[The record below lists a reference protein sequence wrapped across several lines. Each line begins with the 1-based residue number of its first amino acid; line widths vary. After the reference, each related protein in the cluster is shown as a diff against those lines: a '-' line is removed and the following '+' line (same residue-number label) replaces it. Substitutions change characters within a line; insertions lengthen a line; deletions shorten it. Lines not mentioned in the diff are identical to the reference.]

1 MKAAAKLADQDKGD
15 NQQNPLYN
23 HVEEH
28 ADNQHQSQRTQG
40 KKKTVDAVFVK
51 FHVTSR
57 NGSCLQEPF
66 CSDGSGPLDHLILL
80 YRRRVSGALGWWIMP
95 EDAVLAPTK
104 STAEKKNA
112 VAPANLV
119 INEPIPL
126 NFNAKQ
132 FGKRVAN
139 RRAQEGL
146 LQKELAIAIG
156 VSNNHMSGIE
166 NGSAVFSFHVF
177 LRLCLTLHVTPD
189 YLLEGTTDSNNVP
202 QSITDSLKLCS
213 EADIKLA
220 ADFVD
225 LLRERNI

>member
-1 MKAAAKLADQDKGD
+1 MIAVK
-15 NQQNPLYN
+15 
-23 HVEEH
+23 EE
-28 ADNQHQSQRTQG
+28 
-40 KKKTVDAVFVK
+40 
-51 FHVTSR
+51 
-57 NGSCLQEPF
+57 
-66 CSDGSGPLDHLILL
+66 
-80 YRRRVSGALGWWIMP
+80 W
-95 EDAVLAPTK
+95 
-104 STAEKKNA
+104 
-112 VAPANLV
+112 
-119 INEPIPL
+119 NEPIPL

-139 RRAQEGL
+139 RRVQEGL

-166 NGSAVFSFHVF
+166 NGSAAFSFNVF

-189 YLLEGTTDSNNVP
+189 YLLEGATDSNNVP
-202 QSITDSLKLCS
+202 QSVADSLKLCS

>member
-1 MKAAAKLADQDKGD
+1 MEKRQTLIRRVQEQLFEMQDKDYRDFHSKLIPNISPERMIG
-15 NQQNPLYN
+15 
-23 HVEEH
+23 V
-28 ADNQHQSQRTQG
+28 RT
-40 KKKTVDAVFVK
+40 
-51 FHVTSR
+51 
-57 NGSCLQEPF
+57 P
-66 CSDGSGPLDHLILL
+66 
-80 YRRRVSGALGWWIMP
+80 ALR
-95 EDAVLAPTK
+95 K
-104 STAEKKNA
+104 Y
-112 VAPANLV
+112 
-119 INEPIPL
+119 
-126 NFNAKQ
+126 AKQ

-139 RRAQEGL
+139 WRAQEGL
-146 LQKELAIAIG
+146 LQKELATAIG

-189 YLLEGTTDSNNVP
+189 YLLEGTTDSNNAP